1 MRERKSEGGKE
12 VCLVWKIEMEGGG
25 SGRGM
30 STASAEFYLPNYKLG
45 KTLGI
50 GSFGKVKVAEHVLTG
65 HKVAIKILNRRK
77 IRSMD
82 MEEKGLFV
90 AYFLPPLLSLS
101 LLFLLL
107 LLPLFLA
114 LTLAVL
120 AAFALFHYC
129 VFRMFCCDQGRCPRR
144 SLA

>member
-82 MEEKGLFV
+82 MEEKGLC
-90 AYFLPPLLSLS
+90 
-101 LLFLLL
+101 
-107 LLPLFLA
+107 
-114 LTLAVL
+114 VL
-120 AAFALFHYC
+120 IF
-129 VFRMFCCDQGRCPRR
+129 FRRCCLCLCCCCCCRCFW
-144 SLA
+144 L